1 MGDRKIILEKRRT
14 FSDQFYCNIT
24 KELDSLTGIQTKYNN
39 GFFRHYILSDEWC
52 LKERCLAI
60 RLPGRTVGGV
70 WITDD
75 NMIYKIAVDNYDEK
89 HDKDINDAMQ
99 KYIGHVIVTN
109 ECEDRGNE

>member
-1 MGDRKIILEKRRT
+1 MSNKKITLEKRRI
-14 FSDQFYCNIT
+14 FSDQFYCDIT
-24 KELDSLTGIQTKYNN
+24 KELDLLTGIQTNRN
-39 GFFRHYILSDEWC
+39 DGFFRHYILFDEWC

-75 NMIYKIAVDNYDEK
+75 NVIYKIAVDNYDGEY
-89 HDKDINDAMQ
+89 DKDINDAMQ
-99 KYIGHVIVTN
+99 KYLGHVIVTN